1 MDEIL
6 TRYRSVL
13 PGADFADEYFVD
25 MPGANIDAVSTAERV
40 MGSQPNWVTGLM
52 KLRGIIVAPFGLQ
65 HGLTSPGDAIG
76 NFPVISK
83 SSQRVVVGL
92 DDKHLD
98 FRLVLEC
105 VPAGEN
111 ATRVSAAT
119 LVQTHNFLGRSYLQ
133 IILPFHKMIVP
144 EMLAQARNGAS

>member
-6 TRYRSVL
+6 TRYKSVL
-13 PGADFADEYFVD
+13 PDADFADEYFIDV
-25 MPGANIDAVSTAERV
+25 PGSSINAVSTAERV
-40 MGSQPNWVTGLM
+40 MGRQPAWVSGLM
-52 KLRGIIVAPFGLQ
+52 KLRGIIVTPLGLQ
-65 HGLTSPGDAIG
+65 HRHMDTRDTIG

-105 VPAGEN
+105 VPSGEN
-111 ATRVSAAT
+111 TTKISATT
-119 LVQTHNFLGRSYLQ
+119 LVQTHNFLGRAYLQ
-133 IILPFHKMIVP
+133 TILPFHKIIVP
-144 EMLAQARNGAS
+144 QMLAQARNRAD